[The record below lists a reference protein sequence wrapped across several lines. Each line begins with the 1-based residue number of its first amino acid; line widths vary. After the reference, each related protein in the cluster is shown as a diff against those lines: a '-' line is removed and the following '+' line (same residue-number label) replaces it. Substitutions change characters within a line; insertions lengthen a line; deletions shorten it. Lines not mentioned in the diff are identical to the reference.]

1 MKLQLSNFALGL
13 LLCLTAAQSMA
24 ALIVGRV
31 VGITDGDTI
40 TVLDARHVQHKIRLS
55 GIDAPEKSQ
64 PFGQRSKENLSA
76 WVFDRHVTVETEKTD
91 RYGRSVGK
99 IVLNGIDINL
109 EQIKQGFAWHYWKYA
124 SEQPEGERHRY
135 GQAEKAARAQRAG
148 LWRDAAPVAPWD
160 WRACRRRQPEA
171 ATVDCAVAH

>member
-1 MKLQLSNFALGL
+1 MLRVSQF
-13 LLCLTAAQSMA
+13 LTFF
-24 ALIVGRV
+24 LTLVV
-31 VGITDGDTI
+31 VGITDGDTV

-76 WVFDRHVTVETEKTD
+76 WVFDRHVTVETDKTD

-99 IVLNGIDINL
+99 IVLNGIDVNL
-109 EQIKQGFAWHYWKYA
+109 EQIKQGFAWHYWKYG
-124 SEQPEGERHRY
+124 SEQPEDERHRY
-135 GQAEKAARAQRAG
+135 AQAEKAARAG

-171 ATVDCAVAH
+171 GTVDCALAH